1 MPLPTVRHPDAAPEG
16 SGPTP
21 LPELSSAR
29 EKVLSA
35 LAAHEDSG
43 RPATIADLAEALGG
57 HPNTTRA
64 HLGNLVDAGLVDRV
78 GIESGSR
85 GRPAHGH
92 RLTERGRLVLE
103 ALRVAR
109 PVSTDE
115 LVLALAEHL
124 ATTPDA
130 EVHARAIGRHWAAQL
145 ADDSRTGAPVD
156 QVVSLMTTA
165 GFSPQVDPTGDVAL
179 RTCPVLRSARQHPE
193 VVCTMHAEMLRATLE
208 RSGADDVEVG
218 LIPFA
223 REGACLVQLRQATQ

>member
-1 MPLPTVRHPDAAPEG
+1 M
-16 SGPTP
+16 P
-21 LPELSSAR
+21 LPELSPAR

-35 LAAHEDSG
+35 LATREATG
-43 RPATIADLAEALGG
+43 RPATIAELAEVLGG
-57 HPNTTRA
+57 HPNSTRA
-64 HLGNLVDAGLVDRV
+64 QLGNLVDAGLVERV
-78 GIESGSR
+78 EIESGAR

-92 RLTERGRLVLE
+92 RLTERGRLV
-103 ALRVAR
+103 ADAVHVAR

-115 LVLALAEHL
+115 LVLAMAEHL

-145 ADDSRTGAPVD
+145 ADVPPAGGRRSADPATLPVD
-156 QVVSLMTTA
+156 QVVSVLTTA

-208 RSGADDVEVG
+208 QSGADDVEVG
-218 LIPFA
+218 LVPFA
-223 REGACLVQLRQATQ
+223 RDGACLVHLTRAGGR